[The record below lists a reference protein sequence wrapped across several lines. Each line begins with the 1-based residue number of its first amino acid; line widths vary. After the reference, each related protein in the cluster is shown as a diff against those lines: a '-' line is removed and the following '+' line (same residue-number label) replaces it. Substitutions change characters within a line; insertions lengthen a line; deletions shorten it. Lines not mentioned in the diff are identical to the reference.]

1 MSAKRKKRKTSGKTL
16 QITFEQVL
24 DALLDE
30 SKPFHPR
37 NLYRF
42 SDIEPSDLR
51 QLEQAWPNVSIRRR
65 RAILEDVEELG
76 ETNYTLSFES
86 FCCFTLSDEDPRVRE
101 LSVRA
106 LWEYDNKFLIPT
118 FMDLLEKDPETIVQA
133 AAATALGKYIYLGE
147 IEEIPELTLNEIVDQ
162 LLHVHD
168 SSDDPLVRR
177 RALESLGFSSRE
189 EIPALIVTAFNSG
202 KPEWIVSAL
211 FAMGRSANA
220 RWIDHVL
227 EMLESDNN
235 EIRYEA
241 IRAAGELES
250 KRALPY
256 LLNLLSEED
265 SEARLAAVWSLSQI
279 GGEDV
284 QEALEQL
291 YDETD
296 DEDEAEFID
305 LALENLQFT
314 EDLQLFD
321 MFEFYPDEDEPRNNG
336 HSYYYPNEDYE
347 EEDDL

>member
-1 MSAKRKKRKTSGKTL
+1 MSAKRKKQKSSGKTL

-24 DALLDE
+24 EALLDE
-30 SKPFHPR
+30 SRPFHPR

-42 SDIEPSDLR
+42 SDIEGADLDE
-51 QLEQAWPNVSIRRR
+51 LERTWPNVSLSRRQ
-65 RAILEDVEELG
+65 AILEEVEELG
-76 ETNYTLSFES
+76 ETNYMLSFEA
-86 FCCFTLSDEDPRVRE
+86 FCRFTLSDQDPHVRE
-101 LSVRA
+101 LSIRA
-106 LWEYDNKFLIPT
+106 LWEYENKLLVPP
-118 FMDLLEKDPETIVQA
+118 FMDLLVNDPESGVRA

-147 IEEIPELTLNEIVDQ
+147 IEEIPEQTLNEIVDI
-162 LLHVHD
+162 LLQVHGSPDD
-168 SSDDPLVRR
+168 SLVRR

-189 EIPALIVTAFNSG
+189 EISKLIVAAFNSG
-202 KPEWIVSAL
+202 KPDWIVSAL

-220 RWIDHVL
+220 RWTDHVL
-227 EMLESDNN
+227 DMLESDNT

-241 IRAAGELES
+241 IRGAGELEI

-291 YDETD
+291 YDETE

-314 EDLQLFD
+314 EDMQLFEL
-321 MFEFYPDEDEPRNNG
+321 FEVLP
-336 HSYYYPNEDYE
+336 
-347 EEDDL
+347 